1 MKKIVKIMLSTV
13 LMFSMFNSNVIHA
26 SNKSSKYTEKEVELL
41 KESKR
46 IDELQINQ
54 VLTNLDNQLYTNR
67 SSNTLTVKEE
77 LRAYRSS
84 SQLGS
89 YGDIL
94 INLIS
99 DSGSIGFAG
108 HAGIV
113 ANNNWQTIESFA
125 KDWSPIKKDGVQ
137 KYTNNW
143 RRKGSLLYRPVG
155 ATISQY
161 KKAASY
167 AESKVGKPYNWNFF
181 DKKTTNSFYCSQ
193 LVWLAWLDAGID
205 IEKGSFPNGVVSP
218 ADLANSSNTYLVER
232 IR

>member
-1 MKKIVKIMLSTV
+1 MLSTV

-67 SSNTLTVKEE
+67 SSNTLNVKEE

-84 SQLGS
+84 SQL
-89 YGDIL
+89 
-94 INLIS
+94 
-99 DSGSIGFAG
+99 
-108 HAGIV
+108 
-113 ANNNWQTIESFA
+113 
-125 KDWSPIKKDGVQ
+125 
-137 KYTNNW
+137 
-143 RRKGSLLYRPVG
+143 
-155 ATISQY
+155 
-161 KKAASY
+161 
-167 AESKVGKPYNWNFF
+167 
-181 DKKTTNSFYCSQ
+181 
-193 LVWLAWLDAGID
+193 VWLAWLDSEID